1 MKKLQRVVFIAST
14 FFTVLTL
21 IYLSALAISVSGK
34 ATDGVYTLLL
44 KNVFTLFG
52 FSCVVGVSSLILTS
66 RLPSAARRVLHVLI
80 IYASAVVSSLIMA
93 NPGSDARQVVL
104 FVFVATFLFIIAYG
118 AYIAICAVI
127 KKAKDR

>member
-1 MKKLQRVVFIAST
+1 MKKFQRVVFISAV

-21 IYLSALAISVSGK
+21 IYLSALAIAVSGR

-66 RLPSAARRVLHVLI
+66 KLGGSAKRLLHILV
-80 IYASAVVSSLIMA
+80 IYVSAVVSSLIMA
-93 NPGSDARQVVL
+93 NPGSDARQIVL
-104 FVFVATFLFIIAYG
+104 FVFVATFLFIVAYA
-118 AYIAICAVI
+118 AYMAIRAII
-127 KKAKDR
+127 KKARG

>member
-1 MKKLQRVVFIAST
+1 MKKFQRVVFISAV

-21 IYLSALAISVSGK
+21 IYLSALAIAVSGR

-66 RLPSAARRVLHVLI
+66 KLGESAKRLLHILV
-80 IYASAVVSSLIMA
+80 IYVSAVVSSLIMA
-93 NPGSDARQVVL
+93 NPGSDARQIVL
-104 FVFVATFLFIIAYG
+104 FVFVATFLFIVAYA
-118 AYIAICAVI
+118 AYMAIRAII
-127 KKAKDR
+127 KKARG